1 MIKRIIL
8 YLFVSL
14 LFGGIFYYLANNLI
28 FSIVVL
34 LIFIVYFLII
44 FERQYRK
51 YTIIIR
57 KTREC
62 VNFINDF
69 VITISI
75 NNSLTTTLNSLSGGF
90 SDSLIEQINSIN
102 QLSDEEKV
110 FYLDNYFE
118 NHLYSAFI
126 KILKQ
131 FLYEGGNI
139 IDSSHIL
146 IFDSRIIEENLNNY
160 ISVSKKRVFQFY
172 LGWILCFTIMIA
184 MHIFLGTY
192 YIKIQK
198 MNYFPYGCFIFF
210 VFFLICQFFLYNHYF
225 DLSFINREIKNENNK
240 K

>member
-1 MIKRIIL
+1 MIKRIIV
-8 YLFVSL
+8 YLLISL
-14 LFGGIFYYLANNLI
+14 LFGGVFYYLANNLI
-28 FSIVVL
+28 FSVAVL
-34 LIFIVYFLII
+34 LIFIVYFLVI

-69 VITISI
+69 VITISV

-102 QLSDEEKV
+102 QLNDEEKV

-146 IFDSRIIEENLNNY
+146 IFDSRIIEDNLNNY
-160 ISVSKKRVFQFY
+160 ISISRKRVFQFY
-172 LGWILCFTIMIA
+172 LGWILCFAIMIA
-184 MHIFLGTY
+184 MHIFLGAY

-198 MNYFPYGCFIFF
+198 MYYFSYGCFIFF
-210 VFFLICQFFLYNHYF
+210 VFFLVCQFLLYNHYF
-225 DLSFINREIKNENNK
+225 DLSFINWEIKNENNK